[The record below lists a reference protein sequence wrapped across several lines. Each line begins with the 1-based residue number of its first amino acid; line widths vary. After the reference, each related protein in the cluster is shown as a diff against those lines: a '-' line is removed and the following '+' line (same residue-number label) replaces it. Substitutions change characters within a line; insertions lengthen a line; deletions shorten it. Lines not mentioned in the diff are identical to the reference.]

1 MSFIEV
7 VGTGFLLLVISAAS
21 ILLVSALQGAGKPIG
36 EAGLVEIAPWIARAV
51 PRVLVRLALLGRK
64 DLVTDID
71 LEVQT
76 LVDETFAEL
85 GDSPNAR
92 ARGLIRSLGQSLSLV
107 TRARSMR
114 QIPQSKQVAG
124 TALMPRV
131 SPSIP
136 FLSSEVIAKADFL
149 DGNGRVVIRGGQRMI
164 RAVRE
169 YSPGPLPEISL
180 DEIDDADPYVLADDP
195 ELGIIIDPDSPL
207 GRKFTDMWQRI
218 QDAPNL
224 DVNVD

>member
-85 GDSPNAR
+85 GELRTPEHA
-92 ARGLIRSLGQSLSLV
+92 ASLGAS
-107 TRARSMR
+107 
-114 QIPQSKQVAG
+114 
-124 TALMPRV
+124 
-131 SPSIP
+131 
-136 FLSSEVIAKADFL
+136 
-149 DGNGRVVIRGGQRMI
+149 GNPCHWSRGP
-164 RAVRE
+164 AV
-169 YSPGPLPEISL
+169 
-180 DEIDDADPYVLADDP
+180 
-195 ELGIIIDPDSPL
+195 
-207 GRKFTDMWQRI
+207 
-218 QDAPNL
+218 
-224 DVNVD
+224 